1 MRQIRG
7 TMRSFSYR
15 MIPDGLLT
23 NETMNLLAAVH
34 ESKGRQA
41 LNLSVKADVVDALAA
56 VAKVQST
63 ESSNR
68 IEGIRTSGKR
78 MREIVAAETHPKS
91 RDEEEIAGYRDVLA
105 LIHEDYDSIEVTPGI
120 LLQLH
125 RDLYRHT
132 PSSLGGHFKIGDN
145 EIRGIAE
152 DGTEYVR
159 FKPLPAVSTPQAV
172 EELCSAFAY
181 AIEAETMD
189 ALLASLLF
197 VFDFTCVHPF
207 NDGNGR
213 MSRLLTLLLMY
224 KAGYYVG
231 KYISIEKEI
240 ERTKDAY
247 YDALARSSEGWSENA
262 NDPGPF
268 VRYMLGVIL
277 ASYRDFESRLS
288 LVSQAKAS
296 KPERIE
302 AYLRDHLG
310 KARKSEIAQALP
322 DISETTIE
330 RTLAALLKAE
340 KIEKIGTGRATVYVW
355 KERR

>member
-1 MRQIRG
+1 MMQIWSA
-7 TMRSFSYR
+7 MRSFNYR
-15 MIPDGLLT
+15 TIPDGLLT

-34 ESKGRQA
+34 EFKGRQE
-41 LNLSVKADVVDALAA
+41 LNLSVKPAVIDALVA

-68 IEGIRTSGKR
+68 IEGIRTNSKR
-78 MREIVAAETHPKS
+78 VREIVAAETRPKS
-91 RDEEEIAGYRDVLA
+91 RDEEEIAGYRDVLK
-105 LIHEDYDSIEVTPGI
+105 LIHEDYDSIEATPGV

-145 EIRGIAE
+145 EIREIAE

-172 EELCSAFAY
+172 EELCSALTC
-181 AIEAETMD
+181 AIEAETID
-189 ALLASLLF
+189 PLLASLLF

-247 YDALARSSEGWSENA
+247 YDALAKSSEGWSENA
-262 NDPGPF
+262 NNPGPF

-277 ASYRDFESRLS
+277 ACYRDFESRLS
-288 LVSQAKAS
+288 LVSRAKAS

-310 KARKSEIAQALP
+310 TVRKSEIAQALP

-340 KIEKIGTGRATVYVW
+340 KIEKIGTGRATAYIW
-355 KERR
+355 NIR

>member
-1 MRQIRG
+1 MVQIRNA
-7 TMRSFSYR
+7 MRSFNYR
-15 MIPDGLLT
+15 AIPDGLLT

-34 ESKGRQA
+34 EAKGRQE
-41 LNLSVKADVVDALAA
+41 LNLSVKPDVIDALAA

-68 IEGIRTSGKR
+68 IEGIRTSSR
-78 MREIVAAETHPKS
+78 RIREIVAAETRPKS
-91 RDEEEIAGYRDVLA
+91 RDEEEIAGYRDVLK
-105 LIHEDYDSIEVTPGI
+105 LIHEDYDSIEVTPGV

-159 FKPLPAVSTPQAV
+159 FRPLPAVSTPQAV
-172 EELCSAFAY
+172 EELCSALTY
-181 AIEAETMD
+181 AIDAETID
-189 ALLASLLF
+189 PLLASLLF

-213 MSRLLTLLLMY
+213 MSRLLTLLLMF

-247 YDALARSSEGWSENA
+247 YDALAKSSEGWNENA

-268 VRYMLGVIL
+268 VCYMLGVIL
-277 ASYRDFESRLS
+277 ASYHDFESRLS
-288 LVSQAKAS
+288 LVSRVGAS

-310 KARKSEIAQALP
+310 TVRKSEIAQALP

-330 RTLAALLKAE
+330 RTLATLLKTG
-340 KIEKIGTGRATVYVW
+340 KIEKVGAGRATAYVW
-355 KERR
+355 KTRR